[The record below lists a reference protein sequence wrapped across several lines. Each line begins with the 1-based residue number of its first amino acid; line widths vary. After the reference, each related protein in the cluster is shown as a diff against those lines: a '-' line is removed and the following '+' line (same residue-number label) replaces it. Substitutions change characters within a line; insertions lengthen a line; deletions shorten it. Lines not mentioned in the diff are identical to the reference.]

1 MARRRSDRDRAR
13 RWLATAQASS
23 PAACRGSEEP
33 HMSGLTH
40 DQLVTLVVAA
50 AVFVL
55 TLPAGFMLGRWWY
68 SEPYEEPEPEP
79 EMWADRNAGRFDSAL
94 PGEAM
99 AVEVAP
105 LASPGT
111 LADLPPTDWEPEP
124 GQDLYQWTHRDP
136 IRHHEQSLTVIDWD
150 KVSWVE
156 RITLLGWDEARR
168 LEREGW
174 EIVAGE
180 RDPDP
185 PDWSV
190 TIEVPE
196 WAAA

>member
-1 MARRRSDRDRAR
+1 
-13 RWLATAQASS
+13 
-23 PAACRGSEEP
+23 
-33 HMSGLTH
+33 MSGLTH

-55 TLPAGFMLGRWWY
+55 SLPAGFMVGRWWY
-68 SEPYEEPEPEP
+68 SEPEPDRPSEAELEAEFGMYADEQFFPLGPQDKSFYPHEVVIDP
-79 EMWADRNAGRFDSAL
+79 PGPDEMPTIAARDAGG
-94 PGEAM
+94 PGVQPFEGP
-99 AVEVAP
+99 V
-105 LASPGT
+105 PGS
-111 LADLPPTDWEPEP
+111 DW
-124 GQDLYQWTHRDP
+124 YRWTHRDP
-136 IRHHEQSLTVIDWD
+136 IRHQEQPLTVIDWE

>member
-1 MARRRSDRDRAR
+1 
-13 RWLATAQASS
+13 
-23 PAACRGSEEP
+23 
-33 HMSGLTH
+33 MSGLTH

-55 TLPAGFMLGRWWY
+55 SLVAGFMVGRWWY
-68 SEPYEEPEPEP
+68 SEPYEEPDPEP
-79 EMWADRNAGRFDSAL
+79 GWQYEAGNRELAGGTVAL
-94 PGEAM
+94 PAIDPVLEG
-99 AVEVAP
+99 AVI
-105 LASPGT
+105 
-111 LADLPPTDWEPEP
+111 DLPPTDWEPEP
-124 GQDLYQWTHRDP
+124 GQDLYRWTHRDP
-136 IRHHEQSLTVIDWD
+136 IRHAGQPLTVIDWD

-180 RDPDP
+180 RLPDA

-190 TIEVPE
+190 PLEVPE

>member
-1 MARRRSDRDRAR
+1 
-13 RWLATAQASS
+13 
-23 PAACRGSEEP
+23 
-33 HMSGLTH
+33 MSGLTH

-55 TLPAGFMLGRWWY
+55 SLTAGFMVGRWWY
-68 SEPYEEPEPEP
+68 SEPYEEQEPVAQEIMREIFGDEP
-79 EMWADRNAGRFDSAL
+79 IVIDPPGPARDDGGLPNCASSATG
-94 PGEAM
+94 PGVQPFEG
-99 AVEVAP
+99 P
-105 LASPGT
+105 PPGS
-111 LADLPPTDWEPEP
+111 DW
-124 GQDLYQWTHRDP
+124 YRWSHRDP
-136 IRHHEQSLTVIDWD
+136 IRHAGQPLTVIDWD

-190 TIEVPE
+190 HIEVPE